1 MQCDLHVQGHQLIA
15 NTVEFNTEASGEPLG
30 QVFDFSHSLPGVAVY
45 EHLWEGL
52 KAQNMFVHTQLS
64 QS

>member
-45 EHLWEGL
+45 EHL
-52 KAQNMFVHTQLS
+52 
-64 QS
+64 